1 VATSDQG
8 ATSGRGFVE
17 DLAGLLRSALASRIA
32 HLFGRCII
40 RILRTI
46 VLIFLRFLSR
56 ITDRPWAKRK
66 APLGGKGEQRMR
78 RLPVS
83 LGIVV
88 FMVAAVPALAQ
99 NPLGNN
105 GRVVATI
112 KAPATINTRAADT
125 RLASATSTKA
135 TPAPAPA
142 SEQTMTPEMWYY
154 QQYQQ
159 QLHNPAEMV
168 YQRADARANQRM
180 QRLASLKW
188 FGYSNS
194 RPQAGADLTGGD
206 QQGPGWVSNNSTY
219 PYRFSGYG
227 TADVFILR

>member
-1 VATSDQG
+1 
-8 ATSGRGFVE
+8 
-17 DLAGLLRSALASRIA
+17 
-32 HLFGRCII
+32 
-40 RILRTI
+40 
-46 VLIFLRFLSR
+46 
-56 ITDRPWAKRK
+56 
-66 APLGGKGEQRMR
+66 MR

-99 NPLGNN
+99 NPIGNN
-105 GRVVATI
+105 GKVVATI
-112 KAPATINTRAADT
+112 KAPATISAKSADARMVPT
-125 RLASATSTKA
+125 ASKA
-135 TPAPAPA
+135 TPVPVT
-142 SEQTMTPEMWYY
+142 EQAATPEMWYY

-180 QRLASLKW
+180 QRLAALKW

-206 QQGPGWVSNNSTY
+206 QQGPGWVSNNTTS

-227 TADVFILR
+227 TADVVIVR